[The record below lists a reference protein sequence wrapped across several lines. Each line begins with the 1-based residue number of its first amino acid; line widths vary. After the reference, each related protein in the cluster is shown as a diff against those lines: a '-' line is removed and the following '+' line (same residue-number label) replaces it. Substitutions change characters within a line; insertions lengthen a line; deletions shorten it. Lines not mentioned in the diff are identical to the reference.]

1 MTDLLICPAALLV
14 SILAAAAMHA
24 AERAERTRRETAERL
39 ADLAAQCADQEGETA
54 YRAHF
59 TTAGDE
65 FRSRVRKEQR

>member
-39 ADLAAQCADQEGETA
+39 ASLADQWADQEGETA

-59 TTAGDE
+59 TDAGAQ
-65 FRSRVRKEQR
+65 FRAHVRKETK